1 MTRTILH
8 IDLNNFYASV
18 ECLYNPQLRNI
29 PLAVAGDPANRHG
42 IILAKNMAAKKLG
55 IKTGEA
61 IWQAKQKAP
70 SLVCVPP
77 QFDKYLRFSKAARAI
92 YSRYTN
98 QIESFGIDECWLDV
112 TASKNILGSGSS
124 IAESI
129 RKSIKGELG
138 LTVSIGL
145 SWNKIFAKL
154 GSDYKKPDAITVIT
168 KNNYK
173 KIVWSLPVTDLLY
186 VGRSTGKKLMDRAI
200 FTIGDLAARDP
211 KLLELQLGKWGL
223 ILSCFARGEDTMPV
237 KHIDER
243 SSIKS
248 IGNSTTTSRDLVS
261 LQDVK
266 LVFICLAESV
276 AARLREN
283 GLKCN
288 GVEISL
294 RSTDLST
301 ISRQMK
307 LSTACF
313 NSSDILAA
321 ALQLFNNNYIFQPRK
336 ALRSVGIRGIDLVAA
351 DSGIQLSLFD
361 PDDSDDEQKNKLAA
375 TIDMLR
381 RRFGHNAIFRASC
394 LCDPDL
400 TKLNP
405 KDDHVIHPVSFF

>member
-1 MTRTILH
+1 MNRVILH
-8 IDLNNFYASV
+8 VDLNNFYASV
-18 ECLYNPQLRNI
+18 ECLYNPHLRNI

-42 IILAKNMAAKKLG
+42 IILAKNMPAKKLG

-77 QFDKYLRFSKAARAI
+77 QFDKYLRFSRTARAI
-92 YSRYTN
+92 YSRYTD

-112 TASKNILGSGSS
+112 TASKRIFGSGSD

-129 RKSIKGELG
+129 RKEIKRELG
-138 LTVSIGL
+138 LTVSIGV

-154 GSDYKKPDAITVIT
+154 GSDYKKPDAITIIS

-173 KIVWSLPVTDLLY
+173 EIVWTLPVTDLLY
-186 VGRSTGKKLMDRAI
+186 IGRSTGKKLMNRAI

-223 ILSCFARGEDTMPV
+223 VLSCFARGEDTTPV
-237 KHIDER
+237 KHTDER
-243 SSIKS
+243 SAIKS
-248 IGNSTTTSRDLVS
+248 IGNSTTTHRDLVS
-261 LQDVK
+261 PQDVK

-276 AARLREN
+276 AARLRAN
-283 GLKCN
+283 GLKCT
-288 GVEISL
+288 GIEISL
-294 RSTDLST
+294 RSADLST
-301 ISRQMK
+301 MTRQMQ
-307 LSTACF
+307 LSAASF

-321 ALQLFNNNYIFQPRK
+321 AMQLFGKNYIFQPKK

-351 DSGIQLSLFD
+351 DSGLQLSLFD
-361 PDDSDDEQKNKLAA
+361 PANSEQKDKLAD
-375 TIDMLR
+375 TIDTLR
-381 RRFGHNAIFRASC
+381 RRFGHDAIFRASC
-394 LCDPDL
+394 LYDRAL